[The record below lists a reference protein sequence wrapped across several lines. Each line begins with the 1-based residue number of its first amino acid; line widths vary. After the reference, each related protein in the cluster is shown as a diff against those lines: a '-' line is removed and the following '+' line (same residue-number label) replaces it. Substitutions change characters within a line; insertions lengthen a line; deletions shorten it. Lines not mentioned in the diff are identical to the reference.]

1 MKEWNNNFD
10 ENQTE
15 CEIFEIDNE
24 SEGDEDSDSIVEQPE
39 IVIKHKEAVEALNKV
54 LKWAE
59 NEKVD
64 QTEIRV
70 LNNLKEKAV
79 LKMVKQN
86 TYQKKITDF
95 FV

>member
-15 CEIFEIDNE
+15 CEIFQIDNE
-24 SEGDEDSDSIVEQPE
+24 SEGEEESDSIVEQPE
-39 IVIKHKEAVEALNKV
+39 IIKHKEAMEALNKV

-64 QTEIRV
+64 QIEIRV
-70 LNNLKEKAV
+70 LNDLKEKAV

-86 TYQKKITDF
+86 TYQKKISDF

>member
-15 CEIFEIDNE
+15 CEIFQIDNE
-24 SEGDEDSDSIVEQPE
+24 SEGEEESDSIVEQPE
-39 IVIKHKEAVEALNKV
+39 IIKHKEAVEALNKV

-64 QTEIRV
+64 QIEIRV
-70 LNNLKEKAV
+70 LNDLKEKAV

-86 TYQKKITDF
+86 TYQKKISDF